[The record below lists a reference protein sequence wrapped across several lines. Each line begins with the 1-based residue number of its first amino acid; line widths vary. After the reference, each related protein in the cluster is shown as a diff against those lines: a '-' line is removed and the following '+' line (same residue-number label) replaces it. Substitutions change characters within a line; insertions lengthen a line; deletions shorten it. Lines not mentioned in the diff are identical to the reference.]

1 MWLQTKVTKK
11 EGSSH
16 CTLNWKNFECE
27 LCKTPYP
34 YTFLLDD
41 QRWFLVD
48 LNRPEDSDTPYII
61 LESLSSEK
69 NSSRTIHIVTINSD
83 QSSFSLGRGHDSEL
97 RINDISVS
105 RKHASLEYKDGKFV
119 LTDLKSKFGTLM
131 LISEPVKL
139 SEQNNKT
146 FQIGR
151 TVVTIKAKSEAPWRR
166 KNQDKL
172 EGNFELKGAELQ
184 RMEELLRD
192 TQSLSKTYSAKPAMK
207 EGEGLSKQYSGDVED
222 HVQKLSASEVNHQGN
237 NVIEIDGKRYI
248 ILKELDDKPS
258 EE

>member
-11 EGSSH
+11 EGPSH

-34 YTFLLDD
+34 YTFMLEDK
-41 QRWFLVD
+41 RWFLVD
-48 LNRPEDSDTPYII
+48 LSRPEDKDTPYII

-69 NSSRTIHIVTINSD
+69 NSSRTIHCVVINTD
-83 QSSFSLGRGHDSEL
+83 QLSFSLGRGHDSEL

-105 RKHASLEYKDGKFV
+105 RKHASLEYKDDTFI

-131 LISEPVKL
+131 LTSDDIEL
-139 SEQNNKT
+139 SEQNSKT

-151 TVVTIKAKSEAPWRR
+151 TVVTIKSKSETPW
-166 KNQDKL
+166 KK
-172 EGNFELKGAELQ
+172 KGYGKGVAANNEFKGEDLQ

-192 TQSLSKTYSAKPAMK
+192 TKSLGGKNKYDSDKNYQRQPTH
-207 EGEGLSKQYSGDVED
+207 DIVVD
-222 HVQKLSASEVNHQGN
+222 NIQKVSSSEVNRQDN

-248 ILKELDDKPS
+248 ILKELDND
-258 EE
+258 EQDE

>member
-41 QRWFLVD
+41 KRWFLID
-48 LNRPEDSDTPYII
+48 LNRPENSDTPYII

-69 NSSRTIHIVTINSD
+69 NSSRTIHIVSINSD

-105 RKHASLEYKDGKFV
+105 RKHASLEYKDGHFL

-139 SEQNNKT
+139 SEHNNKT

-151 TVVTIKAKSEAPWRR
+151 TVVTIKSKSEAPWKKR
-166 KNQDKL
+166 NL
-172 EGNFELKGAELQ
+172 ERIEGQFEAKGAELQ

-192 TQSLSKTYSAKPAMK
+192 NSLSKTYSAKKSSKPIAALPQHYPENI
-207 EGEGLSKQYSGDVED
+207 EGR
-222 HVQKLSASEVNHQGN
+222 VQKLSASEVSHQGN